1 MGAVFRVGHAVV
13 QMTGQRRIEEEAL
26 GWFVRL
32 QDADADLADWEGF
45 SRWTA
50 LSPAH
55 AQAYD
60 RVEQLWV
67 DLDDLAPG
75 QQDQPTSQTMTP
87 LRAAANDNVSN
98 RRRIWASLATVAAAS
113 VIGVLVWPMY
123 EGRERHFATTTEPQ
137 RIELADGSVVQL
149 NRRSDMTVRLARGER
164 RVSLREGEA
173 AFDVAHDAARPFT
186 VAAGDSSV
194 QVLGTA
200 FNVVNHD
207 HRFSVAVERGVVAV
221 RPSGHPTSIRLPAGR
236 RLDQDPQGEVVL
248 SQVDPRRVSSWRE
261 GVLLY
266 RDAPL
271 SQVAAD
277 LSRYLGKS
285 VKVSASAQELHFTG
299 ALRLG
304 DETTMLEQLQAFA
317 PIAVERTGS
326 EVRVTARGGR

>member
-1 MGAVFRVGHAVV
+1 MGAVFRAGHAVV
-13 QMTGQRRIEEEAL
+13 QMTDQRRIEEEAL

-32 QDADADLADWEGF
+32 QDADADVADWEGF
-45 SRWTA
+45 SRWAA
-50 LSPAH
+50 LSQAH
-55 AQAYD
+55 AEAYD
-60 RVEQLWV
+60 RLEQLWI
-67 DLDDLAPG
+67 DLDDVAPG
-75 QQDQPTSQTMTP
+75 QRGHHEAPAVTP
-87 LRAAANDNVSN
+87 LRAPANDNAST
-98 RRRIWASLATVAAAS
+98 RRRVWASLATVAAAA

-137 RIELADGSVVQL
+137 RIELADGSVIQL
-149 NRRSDMTVRLARGER
+149 NRRSDMTVRLTRGER

-200 FNVVNHD
+200 FDIVNHD
-207 HRFSVAVERGVVAV
+207 RRFSVGVERGVVAV
-221 RPSGHPTSIRLPAGR
+221 RASGHPAPIRLTAGR
-236 RLDQDPQGEVVL
+236 RLDKDARGKVVL
-248 SQVDPRRVSSWRE
+248 SQVDPRRISSWRD

-271 SQVAAD
+271 SEVGAD
-277 LSRYLGKS
+277 LSRYLDKS

-304 DETTMLEQLQAFA
+304 DETTMLNQLQAFA

-326 EVRVTARGGR
+326 EVRVTARGGH